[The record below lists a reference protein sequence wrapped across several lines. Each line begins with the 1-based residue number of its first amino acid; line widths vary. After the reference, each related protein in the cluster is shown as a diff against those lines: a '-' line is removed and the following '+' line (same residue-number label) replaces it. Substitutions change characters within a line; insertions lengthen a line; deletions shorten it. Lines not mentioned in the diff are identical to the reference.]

1 MGPRVGPGLSEFPAL
16 SVVESRACGSMV
28 ATTGDVPAGGVEACR
43 DEDCASAWD
52 EFYMERSALTM
63 ILSHEIQEESLRTF
77 FTYSQACEKS
87 EGSLP

>member
-1 MGPRVGPGLSEFPAL
+1 
-16 SVVESRACGSMV
+16 MV
-28 ATTGDVPAGGVEACR
+28 ATTGDVPASGVEACR

-52 EFYMERSALTM
+52 EFYMKRSALTM

-77 FTYSQACEKS
+77 FTDSQACEKS